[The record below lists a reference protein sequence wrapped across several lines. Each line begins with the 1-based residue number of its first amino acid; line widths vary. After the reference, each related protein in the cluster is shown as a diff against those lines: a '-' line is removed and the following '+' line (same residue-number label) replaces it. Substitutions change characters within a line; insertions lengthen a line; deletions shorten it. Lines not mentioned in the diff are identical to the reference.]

1 MAERTIKNNSYDN
14 VILISGMQEKILREL
29 ARFKFLTV
37 FQLVKLKVGVK
48 NRVYENIKKLVDAGL
63 VKYISLNEE
72 KYGKLSRVHY
82 LTSQG
87 ANLLVSNTQ
96 NSHLDHIRYPKSST
110 TLFTSDYFHR
120 LSSINTQISFYQWLC
135 NHKMQLITYVNY
147 FDVVGSR
154 KKHSTE
160 PMKPVTRIEF
170 GNEHFLDPDGIGI
183 YENNE
188 HVKITLIETYN
199 GKNTKRVIEQLR
211 KHIYVIK
218 HGLASIKYNLE
229 APTRVCCTFENTNE
243 IKAVLKRLQN
253 DPYFQFNNIEYYFF
267 FGVAKKVWEDF
278 ENSFVNLK
286 GEFTKMSN
294 LMPVT
299 AQNEETQNP

>member
-1 MAERTIKNNSYDN
+1 MVTRKTKHNSYEN
-14 VILISGMQEKILREL
+14 VLLMSGMQEKILREL
-29 ARFKFLTV
+29 ATYKYLTV
-37 FQLVKLKVGVK
+37 SQLVKLKVGVK
-48 NRVYENIKKLVDAGL
+48 NRIYENLTKLEDAGL
-63 VKYISLNEE
+63 VKYADYKALLR
-72 KYGKLSRVHY
+72 YGKQLERIHF
-82 LTSQG
+82 LTPKG
-87 ANLLVSNTQ
+87 ANLLVTNTP

-110 TLFTSDYFHR
+110 TLFTHDYFHR
-120 LSSINTQISFYQWLC
+120 VSSINTQISFYNWLC
-135 NHKMQLITYVNY
+135 NHKMQLITYANY

-154 KKHSTE
+154 KNHVTD
-160 PMKPVTRIEF
+160 PMHAVTRIEF
-170 GNEHFLDPDGIGI
+170 GNGHFLDPDGIGI

-188 HVKITLIETYN
+188 QTKVTLIETYN

-229 APTRVCCTFENTNE
+229 APTRVCCTFENENA

-267 FGVAKKVWEDF
+267 FGVAEQVWEDF

-294 LMPVT
+294 LQP
-299 AQNEETQNP
+299 ANP